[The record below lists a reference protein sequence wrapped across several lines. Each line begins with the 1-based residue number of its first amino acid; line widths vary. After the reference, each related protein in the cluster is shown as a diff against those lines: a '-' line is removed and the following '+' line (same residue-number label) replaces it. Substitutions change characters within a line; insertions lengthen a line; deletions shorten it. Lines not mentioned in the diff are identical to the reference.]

1 MPHYKKPFVITLL
14 LLFNSSLFASEKVID
29 TTSGWKPYVGIPGAD
44 TASYYQIGNCKF
56 FEYDDYI
63 VAERSLTGGEIGSD
77 IFIKIRR
84 KKFTEINCEKMSKNC
99 DMKIM
104 NKWAQF
110 FLAKKGKYLIVTD
123 GTDERRGLF
132 IYDITKGKNIFQS
145 DFSEPIRFNY
155 KSELSFWTESK
166 KASGGECEN
175 YDTWKK
181 QGLIPII
188 EMNVILDLNKIVL
201 IHLTDTRCAYKKQYQ
216 NGYKLHLKQD
226 KIYYE

>member
-1 MPHYKKPFVITLL
+1 MPNYKLPLIITFV
-14 LLFNSSLFASEKVID
+14 LLFNSSLFASEKVVD
-29 TTSGWKPYVGIPGAD
+29 TTSGWKPYTGVPGAD
-44 TASYYQIGNCKF
+44 TASYYKISNCKF

-77 IFIKIRR
+77 IFVKIRR

-99 DMKIM
+99 AMKIM

-110 FLAKKGKYLIVTD
+110 FLAKKGKYLIITD

-166 KASGGECEN
+166 KASSGECEN
-175 YDTWKK
+175 YDKWKK

-188 EMNVILDLNKIVL
+188 EMNAILDLNKIVL
-201 IHLTDTRCAYKKQYQ
+201 IHLTDTRCAYKKQHQ